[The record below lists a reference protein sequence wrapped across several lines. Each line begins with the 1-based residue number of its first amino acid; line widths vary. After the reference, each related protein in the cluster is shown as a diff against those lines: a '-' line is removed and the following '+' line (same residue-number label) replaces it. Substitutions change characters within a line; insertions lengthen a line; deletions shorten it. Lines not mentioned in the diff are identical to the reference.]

1 MHTAAK
7 VGHEYT
13 LKSLVLKGAD
23 INIKDNDGVSVLLVI
38 KLVCQCNLEME
49 SMMRAWQNDCAQ
61 TGNTAAN
68 LAIYKYCFM
77 GRSWTKY
84 YYFEICAH

>member
-23 INIKDNDGVSVLLVI
+23 INIKDKDGVSLLLVR
-38 KLVCQCNLEME
+38 KE
-49 SMMRAWQNDCAQ
+49 
-61 TGNTAAN
+61 
-68 LAIYKYCFM
+68 AIGGGKP
-77 GRSWTKY
+77 W
-84 YYFEICAH
+84 